1 MAENRAEFAS
11 HTSSPAC
18 LASSPMTAASS
29 SRERISRGE
38 VKRRLLAQRT
48 QSPAFNEVLRSSS
61 PSVEPPT
68 CEITTEEAVDTSEEK
83 SDCQPPQEFLE
94 MDKDGMSVLTTQT
107 DISTESAIVERVE
120 KRTMGLTTLTAPR
133 KEPNQ
138 DFGMLG
144 PAQIDFGNKFSLG
157 DLSISASDVLVS
169 VGSSDSPNLRTANP
183 RTSRPTSI
191 ESPSVRLGD
200 VDVDMDMKSALD
212 RLMDDVAG
220 ASARADDSMVTEECD
235 DDSYNQPQH
244 NDVHDFSRPRI
255 MERAATDSV
264 LLQKNEA
271 EGILSRNASAA
282 SDVSLPPPP
291 VPAKDNIRQR
301 EQIIL
306 EKRREARRLEEEDM
320 DTFDSNRGHQKLL
333 GVGRPSR
340 RRSMSTGDA
349 ETISGGA
356 KKRGDILLEKVGL
369 DDPLGDS
376 IERELRK
383 LVEPPKKSVCFS
395 IISRDRFAYPLHRN
409 TMFANMKL
417 PFMRLPPMRKFHIW
431 LGRGM
436 LMQEGRGE
444 HCDDLLTWYVEIHL
458 TFHQFTDTLGPV
470 ERICKANQRVSS
482 SRERQGLWESVCQRQ
497 YKPPLIFR
505 CAD

>member
-1 MAENRAEFAS
+1 MDHPSPTVAENRAEFAS

-38 VKRRLLAQRT
+38 VKRRLRT

-68 CEITTEEAVDTSEEK
+68 CEITVDEAVGTSEEK

-94 MDKDGMSVLTTQT
+94 MDKDKDRMSVLTTQT

-120 KRTMGLTTLTAPR
+120 KRTMGLTTLTAPG

-144 PAQIDFGNKFSLG
+144 AAQIDFGSKFNLG
-157 DLSISASDVLVS
+157 DLGISASDVLVN
-169 VGSSDSPNLRTANP
+169 VGSSDNPNLRTANP

-244 NDVHDFSRPRI
+244 DDDHNFSRPRI

-320 DTFDSNRGHQKLL
+320 DAFDSNRGHQKLL

-349 ETISGGA
+349 ETMSSGP

-383 LVEPPKKSVCFS
+383 LVEPPKKSVCFPS
-395 IISRDRFAYPLHRN
+395 FHVIVSLTHYTEIPCSR
-409 TMFANMKL
+409 T
-417 PFMRLPPMRKFHIW
+417 
-431 LGRGM
+431 
-436 LMQEGRGE
+436 
-444 HCDDLLTWYVEIHL
+444 
-458 TFHQFTDTLGPV
+458 
-470 ERICKANQRVSS
+470 
-482 SRERQGLWESVCQRQ
+482 
-497 YKPPLIFR
+497 
-505 CAD
+505 